1 MKNTKRAR
9 RAAAFAAAV
18 VMAACAAV
26 PMGSSFSASAEATEN
41 TISFTGQNGNSTHT
55 YQAYMIFSGTAV
67 ENGFGSSAELQGI
80 QWANS
85 TGAAA
90 FLQALKGDTTIGS
103 DFKDCTTAAAV
114 ADVLKG
120 YSANSEKAKA
130 FADLAIANKTNLKA
144 VGDAG
149 SNITATEDGYYVIE
163 ETGVTAGT
171 STMTAHLLGVYD
183 ASAGA
188 EIKVKSSLPTFEKKI
203 MDSNDSGTTV
213 QDGSKNDTWQDSA
226 DHDFGDKVP
235 FQLTGT
241 LPDDYASYKQYKMVF
256 HDNLQ
261 DGVYG
266 SPENVKVYYKHGTDN
281 AVEITATNYTISNPG
296 TADDG
301 FVDTHGDKTCN
312 LEINIANLKTATG
325 DVTLQAGDKIIVE
338 YQAELLTA
346 ANMGEAGN
354 WNSGYLEYSNNPYHT
369 GEGDTTSKTPEDM
382 VVDFTY
388 QLAVDKVDNADKPL
402 EGAGFTLYKYN
413 GTDYEAVG
421 TEITGVTTFEFKGVD
436 AGKYKLVETT
446 VPKGF
451 NKAEDLIFVVK
462 AEHDETADAPT
473 LKTLTVVSENGD
485 SLTST
490 DSAAGKFI
498 VTKNVGLA
506 ATKIINNS
514 GSSLPSTG
522 GIGTTMFY
530 VGGGVLVAGAG
541 VLLITKKRAK
551 KDAE

>member
-26 PMGSSFSASAEATEN
+26 PMGSSFSASAAATEH
-41 TISFTGQNGNSTHT
+41 TISFTGQEGTGTHT

-67 ENGFGSSAELQGI
+67 ENGFGGSAELQGI

-90 FLQALKGDTTIGS
+90 FLQALKDDASIGP
-103 DFKDCTTAAAV
+103 DFADCTTAAAV

-120 YSANSEKAKA
+120 YSKNSEKAKA

-144 VGDAG
+144 VGEAG
-149 SNITATEDGYYVIE
+149 STIAATEDGYYVIE

-188 EIKVKSSLPTFEKKI
+188 EITVKSKLPTFQKKI
-203 MDSNDSGTTV
+203 MDSNDSGV
-213 QDGSKNDTWQDSA
+213 EDGSTNGAWQDSA
-226 DHDFGDKVP
+226 DHDFGDAVP

-241 LPDDYASYKQYKMVF
+241 LPDDYATYKQYKMVF

-266 SPENVKVYYKHGTDN
+266 APTNIKVYYKHGTAD
-281 AVEITATNYTISNPG
+281 ALEIPAGKYKIETPKTEDTIF
-296 TADDG
+296 TDE
-301 FVDTHGDKTCN
+301 HGDKTCN
-312 LEINIANLKTATG
+312 LEVTIDDLKTAIDG
-325 DVTLQAGDKIIVE
+325 VTLEAGDQIIVE
-338 YQAELLTA
+338 YQAELLTTA
-346 ANMGEAGN
+346 KIGEEGN

-369 GEGDTTSKTPEDM
+369 GDGDTTSKTPEDL

-388 QLAVDKVDNADKPL
+388 QLSVDKVDNALKPL

-413 GTDYEAVG
+413 GTTYEAVG

-436 AGKYKLVETT
+436 AGQYKLVETT
-446 VPKGF
+446 TPKGF
-451 NKAEDLIFVVK
+451 NTVDDLEFIVK
-462 AEHDETADAPT
+462 AEHDETADTPT
-473 LKTLTVVSENGD
+473 LKSLTVVDKDGK
-485 SLTST
+485 SLTAT
-490 DSAAGKFI
+490 EATAGKFV
-498 VTKNVGLA
+498 VTKASGLA
-506 ATKIINNS
+506 ATQIINNS

>member
-18 VMAACAAV
+18 VMAACAAI
-26 PMGSSFSASAEATEN
+26 PMGSSFSASAVATEN
-41 TISFTGQNGNSTHT
+41 TISFTGQEGTGTHT

-67 ENGFGSSAELQGI
+67 ANGFGSSAELQGI

-85 TGAAA
+85 TGAAD
-90 FLQALKGDTTIGS
+90 FLKALKNDATIGS
-103 DFKDCTTAAAV
+103 DFTDCTTAAAV

-130 FADLAIANKTNLKA
+130 FADLAIANKTNLKV
-144 VGDAG
+144 VGTPG
-149 SNITATEDGYYVIE
+149 STITANEDGYYVIE
-163 ETGVTAGT
+163 EISVDGGTG
-171 STMTAHLLGVYD
+171 TMTAHLLGVYD

-188 EIKVKSSLPTFEKKI
+188 EIEVKSSLPTFEKKI

-213 QDGSKNDTWQDSA
+213 QDGSTNGAWQDSA
-226 DHDFGDKVP
+226 DHDFGDAVP

-241 LPDDYASYKQYKMVF
+241 LPGDYASYKQYKMVF

-281 AVEITATNYTISNPG
+281 AVEISDANYTISKPN

-301 FVDTHGDKTCN
+301 FADTHGDKTCN
-312 LEINIANLKTATG
+312 LEVNIANLKTATG

-338 YQAELLTA
+338 YQAELSTKA
-346 ANMGEAGN
+346 KIGEEGN

-402 EGAGFTLYKYN
+402 EGAGFTLYKFN

-421 TEITGVTTFEFKGVD
+421 NEITGVTKFEFKGVD

-451 NKAEDLIFVVK
+451 NKAEDLVFVVK

-490 DSAAGKFI
+490 DSAAGKFV

-541 VLLITKKRAK
+541 VILITKKRAK

>member
-18 VMAACAAV
+18 VMAACAAI
-26 PMGSSFSASAEATEN
+26 PMGSSFSASAVATEN
-41 TISFTGQNGNSTHT
+41 TISFTGQEGTGTHT

-67 ENGFGSSAELQGI
+67 ANGFGGAAELQGI

-85 TGAAA
+85 TGAAE
-90 FLQALKGDTTIGS
+90 FLTALKDDATIGT
-103 DFKDCTTAAAV
+103 DFADCTTAAAV

-120 YSANSEKAKA
+120 YSVNSAKAKA
-130 FADLAIANKTNLKA
+130 FADLAIANKEKLKA

-149 SNITATEDGYYVIE
+149 STITAAEDGYYVIE

-188 EIKVKSSLPTFEKKI
+188 EITVKSSLPTFEKKI

-213 QDGSKNDTWQDSA
+213 QDGSTNDAWQDSA

-241 LPDDYASYKQYKMVF
+241 LPGDYASYKQYKMVF

-266 SPENVKVYYKHGTDN
+266 SPENVKVYYKHGDTTK
-281 AVEITATNYTISNPG
+281 EISSDKYTISNPN

-301 FVDTHGDKTCN
+301 FADTHGDKTCN

-388 QLAVDKVDNADKPL
+388 QLAVNKVDNALKPL
-402 EGAGFTLYKYN
+402 KGAGFTLYKYN
-413 GTDYEAVG
+413 GTVYEAVG

-436 AGKYKLVETT
+436 AGQYKLVETT
-446 VPKGF
+446 TPKGF
-451 NKAEDLIFVVK
+451 NTVDELEFIVK
-462 AEHDETADAPT
+462 AEHDETSDTPT
-473 LKTLTVVSENGD
+473 LTSLTVVDTDGN
-485 SLTST
+485 SLTAT
-490 DSAAGKFI
+490 NTEAGKFV
-498 VTKNVGLA
+498 VTKKDGLA
-506 ATKIINNS
+506 ATQIINNS
-514 GSSLPSTG
+514 GSTLPSTG

-541 VLLITKKRAK
+541 VILITKKRAK

>member
-41 TISFTGQNGNSTHT
+41 TISFTGQEGTGTHT
-55 YQAYMIFSGTAV
+55 YQAYMIFSGTAKA
-67 ENGFGSSAELQGI
+67 NGFGSSAELQGI

-85 TGAAA
+85 TGAAD
-90 FLQALKGDTTIGS
+90 FLKALKADGTIGP
-103 DFKDCTTAAAV
+103 DFADCTTAAAV
-114 ADVLKG
+114 ADVLKS

-130 FADLAIANKTNLKA
+130 FADLAIANKANLKA
-144 VGDAG
+144 VGEAG
-149 SNITATEDGYYVIE
+149 STITATEDGYYVIE
-163 ETGVTAGT
+163 ETNVDGGT
-171 STMTAHLLGVYD
+171 GTMTAHLLGVYD

-188 EIKVKSSLPTFEKKI
+188 EITVKSKLPTFQKKI

-213 QDGSKNDTWQDSA
+213 QDGSTNDTWQDSA
-226 DHDFGDKVP
+226 DHDFGDAVP

-241 LPDDYASYKQYKMVF
+241 LPGDYASYKQYKMVF

-266 SPENVKVYYKHGTDN
+266 SPENVKVYYKHGDTTK
-281 AVEITATNYTISNPG
+281 EISSNKYTVSNPN
-296 TADDG
+296 TDDDA
-301 FVDTHGDKTCN
+301 FTDEHGDKTCN
-312 LEINIANLKTATG
+312 LEVTIDDLKTAIDG
-325 DVTLQAGDKIIVE
+325 VTLEADDQIIVE
-338 YQAELLTA
+338 YQAELLKK

-369 GEGDTTSKTPEDM
+369 GGGDTTSKTPEDM

-388 QLAVDKVDNADKPL
+388 QLAVNKVDDALKPL

-413 GTDYEAVG
+413 GTAYEAVG

-436 AGKYKLVETT
+436 AGQYKLVETT
-446 VPKGF
+446 KPKGF
-451 NKAEDLIFVVK
+451 NKADDLEFIVK
-462 AEHDETADAPT
+462 AEHDETADTPA
-473 LKTLTVVSENGD
+473 LKSLTVVDTDGN
-485 SLTST
+485 SLTAT
-490 DSAAGKFI
+490 DTETGKFV
-498 VTKNVGLA
+498 VTKKDGLA
-506 ATKIINNS
+506 ATQIINNS
-514 GSSLPSTG
+514 GSNLPSTG

>member
-1 MKNTKRAR
+1 M
-9 RAAAFAAAV
+9 
-18 VMAACAAV
+18 
-26 PMGSSFSASAEATEN
+26 
-41 TISFTGQNGNSTHT
+41 
-55 YQAYMIFSGTAV
+55 
-67 ENGFGSSAELQGI
+67 
-80 QWANS
+80 
-85 TGAAA
+85 
-90 FLQALKGDTTIGS
+90 
-103 DFKDCTTAAAV
+103 
-114 ADVLKG
+114 KG
-120 YSANSEKAKA
+120 YSVNSAKAKA
-130 FADLAIANKTNLKA
+130 FADLAIANKEKLKA

-149 SNITATEDGYYVIE
+149 STITAAEDGYYVIE

-188 EIKVKSSLPTFEKKI
+188 EITVKSSLPTFEKKI

-213 QDGSKNDTWQDSA
+213 QDGSTNGAWQDSA

-241 LPDDYASYKQYKMVF
+241 LPGDYASYKQYKMVF

-266 SPENVKVYYKHGTDN
+266 SPENVKVYYKHGDTTK
-281 AVEITATNYTISNPG
+281 EISSDKYTISNPN

-301 FVDTHGDKTCN
+301 FADTHGDKTCN

-388 QLAVDKVDNADKPL
+388 QLAVNKVDNALKPL
-402 EGAGFTLYKYN
+402 KGAGFTLYKYN
-413 GTDYEAVG
+413 GTVYEAVG

-436 AGKYKLVETT
+436 AGQYKLVETT
-446 VPKGF
+446 TPKGF
-451 NKAEDLIFVVK
+451 NTVDELEFIVK
-462 AEHDETADAPT
+462 AEHDETSDTPT
-473 LKTLTVVSENGD
+473 LTSLTVVDTDGN
-485 SLTST
+485 SLTAT
-490 DSAAGKFI
+490 NTEAGKFV
-498 VTKNVGLA
+498 VTKKDGLA
-506 ATKIINNS
+506 ATQIINNS
-514 GSSLPSTG
+514 GSTLPSTG

-541 VLLITKKRAK
+541 VILITKKRAK

>member
-18 VMAACAAV
+18 VMAACAAI
-26 PMGSSFSASAEATEN
+26 PMGSSFSASAVATEN
-41 TISFTGQNGNSTHT
+41 TISFTGQEGTGTHT

-67 ENGFGSSAELQGI
+67 ANGFGGSAELQGI

-85 TGAAA
+85 TGAAE
-90 FLQALKGDTTIGS
+90 FLTALKNDTTIGS

-120 YSANSEKAKA
+120 YSANSDKAKA
-130 FADLAIANKTNLKA
+130 FADLAIANKINLKA
-144 VGDAG
+144 VGEAG
-149 SNITATEDGYYVIE
+149 STITAAEDGYYVIE

-188 EIKVKSSLPTFEKKI
+188 EIEVKSSLPTFEKKI

-213 QDGSKNDTWQDSA
+213 QDGSTNDTWQDSA

-241 LPDDYASYKQYKMVF
+241 LPGDYASYKQYKMVF

-266 SPENVKVYYKHGTDN
+266 SPDNVKVYYKHGDTTK
-281 AVEITATNYTISNPG
+281 EISSDKYTISNPN

-301 FVDTHGDKTCN
+301 FADTHGDKTCN

-388 QLAVDKVDNADKPL
+388 QLAVNKVDNALKPL
-402 EGAGFTLYKYN
+402 KGAGFTLYKYN
-413 GTDYEAVG
+413 GTVYEAVG

-436 AGKYKLVETT
+436 AGQYKLVETT
-446 VPKGF
+446 TPKGF
-451 NKAEDLIFVVK
+451 NTVDELEFIVK
-462 AEHDETADAPT
+462 AEHDETSDTPT
-473 LKTLTVVSENGD
+473 LTSLTVVDTDGN
-485 SLTST
+485 SLTAT
-490 DSAAGKFI
+490 NTEAGKFV
-498 VTKNVGLA
+498 VTKKDGLA
-506 ATKIINNS
+506 ATQIINNS
-514 GSSLPSTG
+514 GSTLPSTG

-541 VLLITKKRAK
+541 VILITKKRAK

>member
-1 MKNTKRAR
+1 M
-9 RAAAFAAAV
+9 
-18 VMAACAAV
+18 
-26 PMGSSFSASAEATEN
+26 
-41 TISFTGQNGNSTHT
+41 
-55 YQAYMIFSGTAV
+55 
-67 ENGFGSSAELQGI
+67 QGI

-85 TGAAA
+85 TGAAE
-90 FLQALKGDTTIGS
+90 FLTALKNDTTIGS

-120 YSANSEKAKA
+120 YSANSDKAKA
-130 FADLAIANKTNLKA
+130 FADLAIANKINLKA
-144 VGDAG
+144 VGEAG
-149 SNITATEDGYYVIE
+149 STITAAEDGYYVIE

-188 EIKVKSSLPTFEKKI
+188 EIEVKSSLPTFEKKI

-213 QDGSKNDTWQDSA
+213 QDGSTNDTWQDSA

-241 LPDDYASYKQYKMVF
+241 LPGDYASYKQYKMVF

-266 SPENVKVYYKHGTDN
+266 SPDNVKVYYKHGDTTK
-281 AVEITATNYTISNPG
+281 EISSDKYTISNPN

-301 FVDTHGDKTCN
+301 FADTHGDKTCN

-388 QLAVDKVDNADKPL
+388 QLAVNKVDNALKPL
-402 EGAGFTLYKYN
+402 KGAGFTLYKYN
-413 GTDYEAVG
+413 GTVYEAVG

-436 AGKYKLVETT
+436 AGQYKLVETT
-446 VPKGF
+446 TPKGF
-451 NKAEDLIFVVK
+451 NTVDELEFIVK
-462 AEHDETADAPT
+462 AEHDETSDTPT
-473 LKTLTVVSENGD
+473 LTSLTVVDTDGN
-485 SLTST
+485 SLTAT
-490 DSAAGKFI
+490 NTEAGKFV
-498 VTKNVGLA
+498 VTKKDGLA
-506 ATKIINNS
+506 ATQIINNS
-514 GSSLPSTG
+514 GSTLPSTG

-541 VLLITKKRAK
+541 VILITKKRAK

>member
-85 TGAAA
+85 TGAAD
-90 FLQALKGDTTIGS
+90 FLQALKDDTTIGS

-144 VGDAG
+144 VGEAG
-149 SNITATEDGYYVIE
+149 STIAATEDGYYVIE
-163 ETGVTAGT
+163 ETSVTAGT

-188 EIKVKSSLPTFEKKI
+188 EIEVKSSLPTFEKKI

-213 QDGSKNDTWQDSA
+213 QDGSTNDTWQDSA

-266 SPENVKVYYKHGTDN
+266 SPENVKVYYKRGTAD
-281 AVEITATNYTISNPG
+281 AVEINTANYTISNPG

-301 FVDTHGDKTCN
+301 FAATHGDNTCN

-338 YQAELLTA
+338 YQAELLTK

>member
-41 TISFTGQNGNSTHT
+41 TISFTGQEGTGTHT

-67 ENGFGSSAELQGI
+67 ENGFGGSAELQGI

-90 FLQALKGDTTIGS
+90 FLQALKDDATIGP
-103 DFKDCTTAAAV
+103 DFADCTTAAAV
-114 ADVLKG
+114 ADGWKG

-144 VGDAG
+144 VGEAG
-149 SNITATEDGYYVIE
+149 STIAATEDGYYVIE

-213 QDGSKNDTWQDSA
+213 QDGSTNDTWQDSA

-241 LPDDYASYKQYKMVF
+241 LPGDYASYKQYKMVF

-266 SPENVKVYYKHGTDN
+266 SPENVKVYYKHGDTTK
-281 AVEITATNYTISNPG
+281 EISSDKYTVSNPD

-301 FVDTHGDKTCN
+301 FADTHGDNTCN

-325 DVTLQAGDKIIVE
+325 DVTLEAGDKIIVE
-338 YQAELLTA
+338 YQAELLTTA
-346 ANMGEAGN
+346 KMGEAGN

-473 LKTLTVVSENGD
+473 LQTLTVVSENGD

>member
-18 VMAACAAV
+18 VMAACAAI
-26 PMGSSFSASAEATEN
+26 PMGSSFSASAVATEN
-41 TISFTGQNGNSTHT
+41 TISFTGQEGTGTHT

-67 ENGFGSSAELQGI
+67 ANGFGGSAELQGI

-85 TGAAA
+85 TGAAE
-90 FLQALKGDTTIGS
+90 FLTALKNDTTIGS

-120 YSANSEKAKA
+120 YSANSDKAKA
-130 FADLAIANKTNLKA
+130 FADLAIANKINLKA
-144 VGDAG
+144 VGEAG
-149 SNITATEDGYYVIE
+149 STITAAEDGYYVIE

-188 EIKVKSSLPTFEKKI
+188 EIEVKSSLPTFEKKI

-213 QDGSKNDTWQDSA
+213 QDGSTNDTWQDSA

-241 LPDDYASYKQYKMVF
+241 LPGDYASYKQYKMVF

-266 SPENVKVYYKHGTDN
+266 SPENVKVYYKHGDTTK
-281 AVEITATNYTISNPG
+281 EISSDKYTISNPN

-301 FVDTHGDKTCN
+301 FADTHGDKTCN

-388 QLAVDKVDNADKPL
+388 QLAVNKVDNALKPL
-402 EGAGFTLYKYN
+402 KGAGFTLYKYN
-413 GTDYEAVG
+413 GTVYEAVG

-436 AGKYKLVETT
+436 AGQYKLVETT
-446 VPKGF
+446 TPKGF
-451 NKAEDLIFVVK
+451 NTVDELEFIVK
-462 AEHDETADAPT
+462 AEHDETSDTPT
-473 LKTLTVVSENGD
+473 LTSLTVVDTDGN
-485 SLTST
+485 SLTAT
-490 DSAAGKFI
+490 NTEAGKFV
-498 VTKNVGLA
+498 VTKKDGLA
-506 ATKIINNS
+506 ATQIINNS
-514 GSSLPSTG
+514 GSTLPSTG

-541 VLLITKKRAK
+541 VILITKKRAK

>member
-18 VMAACAAV
+18 VMAACAAI
-26 PMGSSFSASAEATEN
+26 PMGSSFSASAVATEN
-41 TISFTGQNGNSTHT
+41 TISFTGQEGTGTHT

-67 ENGFGSSAELQGI
+67 ANGFGGAAELQGI

-85 TGAAA
+85 TGAAE
-90 FLQALKGDTTIGS
+90 FLTALKDDATIGT
-103 DFKDCTTAAAV
+103 DFADCITAAAV

-120 YSANSEKAKA
+120 YSVNSAKAKA
-130 FADLAIANKTNLKA
+130 FADLAIANKEKLKA

-149 SNITATEDGYYVIE
+149 STITAAEDGYYVIE

-188 EIKVKSSLPTFEKKI
+188 EITVKSSLPTFEKKI

-213 QDGSKNDTWQDSA
+213 QDGSTNGAWQDSA

-241 LPDDYASYKQYKMVF
+241 LPGDYASYKQYKMVF

-266 SPENVKVYYKHGTDN
+266 SPENVKVYYKHGDTTK
-281 AVEITATNYTISNPG
+281 EISSDKYTISNPN

-301 FVDTHGDKTCN
+301 FADTHGDKTCN

-388 QLAVDKVDNADKPL
+388 QLAVNKVDNALKPL
-402 EGAGFTLYKYN
+402 KGAGFTLYKYN
-413 GTDYEAVG
+413 GTVYEAVG

-436 AGKYKLVETT
+436 AGQYKLVETT
-446 VPKGF
+446 TPKGF
-451 NKAEDLIFVVK
+451 NTVDELEFIVK
-462 AEHDETADAPT
+462 AEHDETSDTPT
-473 LKTLTVVSENGD
+473 LTSLTVVDTDGN
-485 SLTST
+485 SLTAT
-490 DSAAGKFI
+490 NTEAGKFV
-498 VTKNVGLA
+498 VTKKDGLA
-506 ATKIINNS
+506 ATQIINNS
-514 GSSLPSTG
+514 GSTLPSTG

-541 VLLITKKRAK
+541 VILITKKRAK